1 MPKMGYTRLWIPTV
15 FNKMKTIPLI
25 LGEILFYPE
34 YGEEFLGIE
43 YIATPCHGVPRRL
56 MGEPHMGYKN
66 MTHTKF

>member
-1 MPKMGYTRLWIPTV
+1 
-15 FNKMKTIPLI
+15 MKTIPLI